1 MDGQVE
7 YAKTIREINAI
18 MNTAAKEY
26 KNHVAAMGTDAAAT
40 DKLRAEKKKLEIQME
55 AAQKRTQMLREQYE
69 QMSKSTKTT
78 TGQLAQMY
86 SKLLDSE
93 RAETSLQKSLDRV
106 SEGLSEEAQE
116 ARAASEKL
124 NDLKDESKLLEAEQK
139 KLVSEFKLQNES
151 LDQNADE
158 SEKTALAQ
166 KQLARQMNLTEKV
179 VKNLEHQLVASKKY
193 YGENSVEVKRLETK
207 LNEAKTTV
215 AKFSRSLNTIDSDA
229 KKAADGLGKIS
240 KKLDLNNLMEA
251 SETLQGVSEKLIGIG
266 KSAMDS
272 AISFGESQTNLQANL
287 GVTGKEAQKLN
298 GVVEEVFKNGIVED
312 VGEAS
317 KAVIA
322 VKQNFKNLDDTKL
335 EKITNSVTAIAK
347 RTDTDVNE
355 NVRAASQLMTNF
367 GISGDKSLN
376 LIAAGFQKGLNK
388 SDDFLDT
395 LNEYSPQ
402 FSQAGFS
409 AEDMLNVI
417 NAGMES
423 GAFNTDKAA
432 DAVKEFGIRLRDG
445 TIKKNIQDYSSETQ
459 TLFKKYEDGKATA
472 ADVFQSITK
481 DIANSKSK
489 QDAYGM
495 GVNAMGTQYED
506 LGDKAINALSKTSHS
521 LTDVNG
527 KADEMAKKSPGEKWE
542 SSLRSLETTLKPIG
556 QNLLDSLSPILSVL
570 AKMGGL
576 FSKLPGPIQTFIA
589 VFGGITALV
598 LTLIPVIAAL
608 AASFGAL
615 DVSLLP
621 IIAVIAAVALAITGI
636 IVVVKNWGK
645 IMDWISDKWDKFTS
659 WLSGGTSSLAKSF
672 VKDFTNMKDGA
683 VGKFND
689 LKSKAGKTLSSF
701 KENVVNK
708 ASEMKKGF
716 VNKTADLKD
725 GAVGKFNDL
734 KSKAGKTISSF
745 KDNVVNK
752 ASDMRKNFV
761 GKAGDL
767 RDGAVDKFNS
777 LKSKAGKIFNA
788 AKNVIVSPIEKA
800 KDKVG
805 SIIEKIKGFFSKM
818 KLKIP
823 KIGMPKLPHFKLEG
837 KFSLKPPSVPRLSV
851 DWRAKGAIF
860 TEPTIFG
867 MNNGRLQGAGDA
879 GPEAALP
886 LNDETLGAI
895 GRGIAATMNGNGE
908 TTIHLTVDL
917 DGATVARKTVK
928 YTARELYTLQQNK
941 SRGGGKV

>member
-1 MDGQVE
+1 MTDKANNVVLNFKMDGQVE

-93 RAETSLQKSLDRV
+93 RAEISLQKSLDRV
-106 SEGLSEEAQE
+106 SEGLSDEAQE

-139 KLVSEFKLQNES
+139 KLVSEFKYQNES

-179 VKNLEHQLVASKKY
+179 VKNLEQQLASTKKI
-193 YGENSVEVKRLETK
+193 YGENSVEVKQMEAK
-207 LNEAKTTV
+207 LNEAKTTISNF
-215 AKFSRSLNTIDSDA
+215 KKSLESIETSGKKA
-229 KKAADGLGKIS
+229 KKSLS
-240 KKLDLNNLMEA
+240 
-251 SETLQGVSEKLIGIG
+251 GIG
-266 KSAMDS
+266 KGMQAVAGAAPTAAIGGLVSSMGDYNIVLARLKTNADQAGLSMD
-272 AISFGESQTNLQANL
+272 
-287 GVTGKEAQKLN
+287 
-298 GVVEEVFKNGIVED
+298 
-312 VGEAS
+312 
-317 KAVIA
+317 
-322 VKQNFKNLDDTKL
+322 
-335 EKITNSVTAIAK
+335 
-347 RTDTDVNE
+347 DVNGAF
-355 NVRAASQLMTNF
+355 NQMQVASNDADSSVE
-367 GISGDKSLN
+367 GVSN
-376 LIAAGFQKGLNK
+376 LIAAGFDPSQILAASKAISGAAIK
-388 SDDFLDT
+388 WSET
-395 LNEYSPQ
+395 LNVEGLS
-402 FSQAGFS
+402 
-409 AEDMLNVI
+409 
-417 NAGMES
+417 
-423 GAFNTDKAA
+423 
-432 DAVKEFGIRLRDG
+432 DAVQE
-445 TIKKNIQDYSSETQ
+445 TIAG
-459 TLFKKYEDGKATA
+459 GK
-472 ADVFQSITK
+472 SI
-481 DIANSKSK
+481 
-489 QDAYGM
+489 GM
-495 GVNAMGTQYED
+495 FDELLSRSGVNIDKFNQGLAEASKTGQAQQYVFERLTT
-506 LGDKAINALSKTSHS
+506 LGLGGYLDKYKELNPEVAKQQESQQKMTDALSKLS
-521 LTDVNG
+521 LV
-527 KADEMAKKSPGEKWE
+527 
-542 SSLRSLETTLKPIG
+542 
-556 QNLLDSLSPILSVL
+556 LSPLITFL
-570 AKMGGL
+570 AEFTTKLVEFANENPKLTAGIAAVTMGIG
-576 FSKLPGPIQTFIA
+576 
-589 VFGGITALV
+589 ALV
-598 LTLIPVIAAL
+598 AAASLL
-608 AASFGAL
+608 APIFTAVATVVGGGVAVSFGAL
-615 DVSLLP
+615 ASAILP
-621 IIAVIAAVALAITGI
+621 VIAVIAGVVAAVIAVIAII
-636 IVVVKNWGK
+636 KNWGK
-645 IMDWISDKWDKFTS
+645 ITDWISDKWDKFTS

-837 KFSLKPPSVPRLSV
+837 KFSLKPPSVPHLSV
-851 DWRAKGAIF
+851 DWRAKGGIF

-867 MNNGRLQGAGDA
+867 MNNGRLQGAGEA

-895 GRGIAATMNGNGE
+895 GRGIATTMNGNGE

>member
-1 MDGQVE
+1 MADKANNVVLNFKMDGQVE

-26 KNHVAAMGTDAAAT
+26 KNHVTAMGTDAAAT

-106 SEGLSEEAQE
+106 NDGLSDEAQE

-179 VKNLEHQLVASKKY
+179 VKNLEQQLASTKKI
-193 YGENSVEVKRLETK
+193 YGENSVEVKQMEAK
-207 LNEAKTTV
+207 LNEAKTTISNF
-215 AKFSRSLNTIDSDA
+215 KKSLESIETSGKKA
-229 KKAADGLGKIS
+229 KKSLS
-240 KKLDLNNLMEA
+240 
-251 SETLQGVSEKLIGIG
+251 GIG
-266 KSAMDS
+266 KGMQAVAGAAPTAAIGGLVSSMEDYNIVLARLKTNADQADLSMD
-272 AISFGESQTNLQANL
+272 
-287 GVTGKEAQKLN
+287 
-298 GVVEEVFKNGIVED
+298 
-312 VGEAS
+312 
-317 KAVIA
+317 
-322 VKQNFKNLDDTKL
+322 
-335 EKITNSVTAIAK
+335 
-347 RTDTDVNE
+347 DVNGAF
-355 NVRAASQLMTNF
+355 NQMQVASNDADSSVE
-367 GISGDKSLN
+367 GVSN
-376 LIAAGFQKGLNK
+376 LIAAGFDPSQILVASKAISGAAIK
-388 SDDFLDT
+388 WSET
-395 LNEYSPQ
+395 LNVEGLS
-402 FSQAGFS
+402 
-409 AEDMLNVI
+409 
-417 NAGMES
+417 
-423 GAFNTDKAA
+423 
-432 DAVKEFGIRLRDG
+432 DAVQE
-445 TIKKNIQDYSSETQ
+445 TIAG
-459 TLFKKYEDGKATA
+459 GK
-472 ADVFQSITK
+472 SI
-481 DIANSKSK
+481 
-489 QDAYGM
+489 GM
-495 GVNAMGTQYED
+495 FDELLSRSGVNIDKFNQGLAEASKTGQAQQYVFERLTT
-506 LGDKAINALSKTSHS
+506 LGLGGYLDKYKELNPEVAKQQESQQKMTDALSKLS
-521 LTDVNG
+521 LV
-527 KADEMAKKSPGEKWE
+527 
-542 SSLRSLETTLKPIG
+542 
-556 QNLLDSLSPILSVL
+556 LSPLITFL
-570 AKMGGL
+570 AEFTTKLVEFANENPKLTAGVAAVTMGIGAL
-576 FSKLPGPIQTFIA
+576 VAAASLLAPIFTAVATVVGGGIA
-589 VFGGITALV
+589 V
-598 LTLIPVIAAL
+598 
-608 AASFGAL
+608 SFGAL
-615 DVSLLP
+615 ASAILP
-621 IIAVIAAVALAITGI
+621 VIAVIAGVVAAVIAVIAII
-636 IVVVKNWGK
+636 KNWGK
-645 IMDWISDKWDKFTS
+645 ITDWIGDKWDKLKS
-659 WLSGGTSSLAKSF
+659 WLSEIWTGIKVVVKTIWDGIKVYFMTVLGIYKTIFTGVWNMIKAVVLGVWKGLKTSATTVFNGIKTVISTVWNTVKSVTSSVWNGIKS
-672 VKDFTNMKDGA
+672 VISRVWNSI
-683 VGKFND
+683 
-689 LKSKAGKTLSSF
+689 KS
-701 KENVVNK
+701 
-708 ASEMKKGF
+708 
-716 VNKTADLKD
+716 TATTVFGGIK
-725 GAVGKFNDL
+725 N
-734 KSKAGKTISSF
+734 TISKVWNAIKSTTSTVW
-745 KDNVVNK
+745 KGIKNAIVN
-752 ASDMRKNFV
+752 
-761 GKAGDL
+761 
-767 RDGAVDKFNS
+767 
-777 LKSKAGKIFNA
+777 
-788 AKNVIVSPIEKA
+788 PIANA

-837 KFSLKPPSVPRLSV
+837 KFSLKPPSVPHLSV

>member
-106 SEGLSEEAQE
+106 NDGLSDEAQE

-179 VKNLEHQLVASKKY
+179 VKNLEQQLASTKKI
-193 YGENSVEVKRLETK
+193 YGENSVEVKQMEAK
-207 LNEAKTTV
+207 LNEAKTTISNF
-215 AKFSRSLNTIDSDA
+215 KKSLENIETSGKKA
-229 KKAADGLGKIS
+229 KKSLS
-240 KKLDLNNLMEA
+240 
-251 SETLQGVSEKLIGIG
+251 GIG
-266 KSAMDS
+266 KGMQAVAGAAPTAAIGGLVSGMQEFNGDLARLQTNASQAGNDLGTVQDGFVELTAVTGETDS
-272 AISFGESQTNLQANL
+272 AVETMSNLLATGFKDNQMETAINNITGAAIKFSDTLNTEGIADGIQETFATGQATGQFAELLDRSGVKLDSFNKGLT
-287 GVTGKEAQKLN
+287 EAQKQGKGTDYVLQTMSKIGLSEVAEKYKKN
-298 GVVEEVFKNGIVED
+298 NKEIYENAKAQAKAQIEMGKLAKNLSPLVTKVTEFTTKLIKWANENPKLTKSIAIAATAIGALVAAASLLAPIFTAVATVVGGGVAVSFGALASAILPVIAVIAGVV
-312 VGEAS
+312 A
-317 KAVIA
+317 AVIA
-322 VKQNFKNLDDTKL
+322 V
-335 EKITNSVTAIAK
+335 IAI
-347 RTDTDVNE
+347 
-355 NVRAASQLMTNF
+355 
-367 GISGDKSLN
+367 I
-376 LIAAGFQKGLNK
+376 
-388 SDDFLDT
+388 
-395 LNEYSPQ
+395 
-402 FSQAGFS
+402 
-409 AEDMLNVI
+409 
-417 NAGMES
+417 
-423 GAFNTDKAA
+423 
-432 DAVKEFGIRLRDG
+432 
-445 TIKKNIQDYSSETQ
+445 
-459 TLFKKYEDGKATA
+459 
-472 ADVFQSITK
+472 
-481 DIANSKSK
+481 
-489 QDAYGM
+489 
-495 GVNAMGTQYED
+495 
-506 LGDKAINALSKTSHS
+506 
-521 LTDVNG
+521 
-527 KADEMAKKSPGEKWE
+527 
-542 SSLRSLETTLKPIG
+542 
-556 QNLLDSLSPILSVL
+556 
-570 AKMGGL
+570 
-576 FSKLPGPIQTFIA
+576 
-589 VFGGITALV
+589 
-598 LTLIPVIAAL
+598 
-608 AASFGAL
+608 
-615 DVSLLP
+615 
-621 IIAVIAAVALAITGI
+621 
-636 IVVVKNWGK
+636 KNWGK
-645 IMDWISDKWDKFTS
+645 ITDWISDKWEKFTS

-716 VNKTADLKD
+716 INKTADLKD

>member
-106 SEGLSEEAQE
+106 NEGLSDEAQE

-139 KLVSEFKLQNES
+139 KLVSEFKYQNES

-179 VKNLEHQLVASKKY
+179 VKNLEQQLASTKKI
-193 YGENSVEVKRLETK
+193 YGENSVEVKQMETK
-207 LNEAKTTV
+207 LNEAKTTISNF
-215 AKFSRSLNTIDSDA
+215 KKSLESIETSG
-229 KKAADGLGKIS
+229 KKT
-240 KKLDLNNLMEA
+240 KKSL
-251 SETLQGVSEKLIGIG
+251 SGIG
-266 KSAMDS
+266 KGMQAVAGAAPTAAIGGLVSSMEDYNIVLARLKTNADQAGLSMD
-272 AISFGESQTNLQANL
+272 
-287 GVTGKEAQKLN
+287 
-298 GVVEEVFKNGIVED
+298 
-312 VGEAS
+312 
-317 KAVIA
+317 
-322 VKQNFKNLDDTKL
+322 
-335 EKITNSVTAIAK
+335 
-347 RTDTDVNE
+347 DVNGAF
-355 NVRAASQLMTNF
+355 NQMQVASNDADSSVE
-367 GISGDKSLN
+367 GVSN
-376 LIAAGFQKGLNK
+376 LIAAGFDPSQILAASKAISGAAIK
-388 SDDFLDT
+388 WSET
-395 LNEYSPQ
+395 LNVEGLS
-402 FSQAGFS
+402 
-409 AEDMLNVI
+409 
-417 NAGMES
+417 
-423 GAFNTDKAA
+423 
-432 DAVKEFGIRLRDG
+432 DAVQE
-445 TIKKNIQDYSSETQ
+445 TIAG
-459 TLFKKYEDGKATA
+459 GK
-472 ADVFQSITK
+472 SI
-481 DIANSKSK
+481 
-489 QDAYGM
+489 GM
-495 GVNAMGTQYED
+495 FDELLSRSGVNIDKFNQGLAKASKTGQAQQYVFERLTT
-506 LGDKAINALSKTSHS
+506 LGLGVYLDKYKELNPEVAKQQESQQKMTDALSKLS
-521 LTDVNG
+521 LV
-527 KADEMAKKSPGEKWE
+527 
-542 SSLRSLETTLKPIG
+542 
-556 QNLLDSLSPILSVL
+556 LSPLITFL
-570 AKMGGL
+570 AEFTTKLVEFVNENPKLTAGVAAVTMGIG
-576 FSKLPGPIQTFIA
+576 
-589 VFGGITALV
+589 ALV
-598 LTLIPVIAAL
+598 AAASLL
-608 AASFGAL
+608 APIFTAVATVVGGGVAVSFGAL
-615 DVSLLP
+615 ASAILP
-621 IIAVIAAVALAITGI
+621 VIAVIAGVVAAVIAVIAII
-636 IVVVKNWGK
+636 KNWGK
-645 IMDWISDKWDKFTS
+645 ITDWISDKWDKFTS
-659 WLSGGTSSLAKSF
+659 WLSAGTSSLAKSF

-716 VNKTADLKD
+716 VNKTADLKE

-752 ASDMRKNFV
+752 ASDMRRNFV

-805 SIIEKIKGFFSKM
+805 SIIEKIKGFFHKM

>member
-1 MDGQVE
+1 MADKANNVVLNFKMDGQVE

-106 SEGLSEEAQE
+106 NDGLSDEAQE
-116 ARAASEKL
+116 ARAANEKL

-179 VKNLEHQLVASKKY
+179 VKNLEQQLASTKKI
-193 YGENSVEVKRLETK
+193 YGENSVEVKQMEAK
-207 LNEAKTTV
+207 LNEAKTTISNF
-215 AKFSRSLNTIDSDA
+215 KKSLENIETSGKKA
-229 KKAADGLGKIS
+229 KKSLS
-240 KKLDLNNLMEA
+240 
-251 SETLQGVSEKLIGIG
+251 GIG
-266 KSAMDS
+266 KGMQAVAGAAPTAAIGGLVSGMQEFNGDLARLQTNASQAGNDLGTVQDGFVELTAVTGETDS
-272 AISFGESQTNLQANL
+272 AVETMSNLLATGFKDNQMETAINNITGAAIKFSDTLNTEGIADGIQETFATGQATGQFAELLDRSGVKLDSFNKGLT
-287 GVTGKEAQKLN
+287 EAQKQGKGTDYVLQTMSKIGLSEVAEKYKKN
-298 GVVEEVFKNGIVED
+298 NKEIYENAKAQAKAQIEMGKLAKNLSPLVTKVTEFTTKLIKWANENPKLTKSIAIAATAIGALVAAASLLAPIFTAVATVVGGGVAVSFGALASAILPVIAVIAGVV
-312 VGEAS
+312 A
-317 KAVIA
+317 AVIA
-322 VKQNFKNLDDTKL
+322 V
-335 EKITNSVTAIAK
+335 IAI
-347 RTDTDVNE
+347 
-355 NVRAASQLMTNF
+355 
-367 GISGDKSLN
+367 I
-376 LIAAGFQKGLNK
+376 
-388 SDDFLDT
+388 
-395 LNEYSPQ
+395 
-402 FSQAGFS
+402 
-409 AEDMLNVI
+409 
-417 NAGMES
+417 
-423 GAFNTDKAA
+423 
-432 DAVKEFGIRLRDG
+432 
-445 TIKKNIQDYSSETQ
+445 
-459 TLFKKYEDGKATA
+459 
-472 ADVFQSITK
+472 
-481 DIANSKSK
+481 
-489 QDAYGM
+489 
-495 GVNAMGTQYED
+495 
-506 LGDKAINALSKTSHS
+506 
-521 LTDVNG
+521 
-527 KADEMAKKSPGEKWE
+527 
-542 SSLRSLETTLKPIG
+542 
-556 QNLLDSLSPILSVL
+556 
-570 AKMGGL
+570 
-576 FSKLPGPIQTFIA
+576 
-589 VFGGITALV
+589 
-598 LTLIPVIAAL
+598 
-608 AASFGAL
+608 
-615 DVSLLP
+615 
-621 IIAVIAAVALAITGI
+621 
-636 IVVVKNWGK
+636 KNWGK
-645 IMDWISDKWDKFTS
+645 ITDWISDKWEKFTS

-805 SIIEKIKGFFSKM
+805 SIIEKIKGFFHKM

-837 KFSLKPPSVPRLSV
+837 KFSLKPPSVPHLSV
-851 DWRAKGAIF
+851 DWRAKGGIF

-867 MNNGRLQGAGDA
+867 MNNGRLQGAGEA

-895 GRGIAATMNGNGE
+895 GRGIATTMNGNGE